1 MLDFGFDLPQNIT
14 AAPCWKIGARS
25 LAPGNIPLLM
35 GIVNVT
41 PDSFS
46 DGGRFLHP
54 EKAIAHGLQLL
65 ADGADI
71 LDVGGQSTRP
81 GSDPVDENEEWRR
94 LEPVIRGLRER
105 TSTPISVDTYFPSVA
120 EQSLACGAEVINDIR
135 AFRDPAMLRLAVESG
150 CGLCAMHMLGE
161 PKTMQNAPKYED
173 VTAEVGLFLKERRD
187 FLLSAGVEA
196 ARIALDPGIGF
207 GKTTAH
213 NLELLKNVWRYHEL
227 GCPLLVGHSRKR
239 FLGEIIGSYEAD
251 RLPATIRVSL
261 SLARQKVQI
270 LRVHDVG
277 AVRDALV
284 RGA

>member
-1 MLDFGFDLPQNIT
+1 MLDFGFDLPKNIT
-14 AAPCWKIGARS
+14 AASSWKIGARS
-25 LAPGNIPLLM
+25 LAPGRIPLLM

-46 DGGRFLHP
+46 DGGLFFQP
-54 EKAIAHGLQLL
+54 DSAISHGLQLL

-81 GSDPVDENEEWRR
+81 GSDSIDEKEEWRR
-94 LEPVIRGLRER
+94 LEPVIRGLRES
-105 TSTPISVDTYFPSVA
+105 TSAPISIDTYYPSVA
-120 EQSLACGAEVINDIR
+120 ERSLAAGADVINDIR
-135 AFRDPAMLRLAVESG
+135 AFRDPAMLRLAIESR

-161 PKTMQNAPKYED
+161 PKTMQNAPYYED
-173 VTAEVGLFLKERRD
+173 VTAEVGRFLKERRD
-187 FLLSAGVEA
+187 YLLSAGIEPE
-196 ARIALDPGIGF
+196 RIALDPGVGF
-207 GKTTAH
+207 GKTTVH
-213 NLELLKNVWRYHEL
+213 NLDLLKNVWRYHEL

-239 FLGEIIGSYEAD
+239 FLGEIIGSAEAD
-251 RLPATIRVSL
+251 RLPATIQVSL

-277 AVRDALV
+277 AVRNALL